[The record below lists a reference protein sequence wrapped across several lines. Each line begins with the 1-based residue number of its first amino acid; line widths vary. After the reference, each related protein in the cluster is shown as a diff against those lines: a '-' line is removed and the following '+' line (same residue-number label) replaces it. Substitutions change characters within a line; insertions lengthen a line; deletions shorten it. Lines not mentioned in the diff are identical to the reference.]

1 MAEVLREAS
10 EEMVGLEAKLAGHYE
25 IAEDLD
31 ECHTRFVTVLDKN
44 RQFMLSK
51 VDGWFAEMDTNNDG
65 FLDKTE
71 VKAKITE
78 SDSDVQEELTNE
90 FFRKMDANGDSRI
103 SKEEMLNAFAELFVT
118 AKAIVAKA
126 HADEVARRA
135 AN

>member
-1 MAEVLREAS
+1 
-10 EEMVGLEAKLAGHYE
+10 
-25 IAEDLD
+25 
-31 ECHTRFVTVLDKN
+31 
-44 RQFMLSK
+44 
-51 VDGWFAEMDTNNDG
+51 MDANNDG
-65 FLDKTE
+65 FLDKAE
-71 VKAKITE
+71 VRAKLTE
-78 SDSDVQEELTNE
+78 SNSFDKESMTNE

>member
-1 MAEVLREAS
+1 MTAAMDGKRQEMLNMAE
-10 EEMVGLEAKLAGHYE
+10 
-25 IAEDLD
+25 
-31 ECHTRFVTVLDKN
+31 
-44 RQFMLSK
+44 
-51 VDGWFAEMDTNNDG
+51 GWFAEMDANNDG
-65 FLDKTE
+65 FLDKAEVRAKLTE
-71 VKAKITE
+71 INSFVKE
-78 SDSDVQEELTNE
+78 CMTNE